1 MSRVYQSLLRRG
13 WWAVLMLYL
22 IIGIGAGSVLP
33 RFRIEAGTDVLLDD
47 NDPDLWF
54 YYTTRPD
61 WEYDEYVVVC
71 FHRKDGWFTP
81 EAVNQ
86 LGEYVQRLSKLPY
99 AKGVTSITTVP
110 LLRNQAFLLSVPP
123 TLVDKNGR
131 YNPKVDLA
139 KAKKE
144 LLEHTQARGNLISA
158 NGQDVSVLVYLDVP
172 EEIVQIEPEKMRLLG
187 RRNDPEAQ
195 RRLREIKP
203 LYDRAQDELTRR
215 RELLVAGIR
224 ALAKEWSRELEEP
237 VRLAG
242 LPIINVNLVE
252 HIVWDLRVFGA
263 AAGVMFALGLLAVY
277 RRIRWVALPVVSC
290 LLPVVLVL
298 ALMVQTGGVITVVT
312 SNMPVLLFV
321 LLLPYSVYFVERYRE
336 RRALDPEEDPKLTT
350 TSAPLEIWTPC
361 LYSCTT
367 TMAGT
372 FSLMTSGILPVR
384 TFGLMMTIGMAVGLA
399 TIMLL
404 LPSSVLPLRG
414 LKVDG
419 AAGASEPRG
428 PLRWLTGL
436 CLRRPVLVVVGSLGL
451 LGLSIWGTFRLRV
464 ETRFIDYFW
473 SGSEIY
479 QGLDYIDNRMGG
491 TTPLEVLLRSDK
503 PGFFKSLEGL
513 RAIAAV
519 ERFFETVPETGNVRS
534 FKSLIDEARKAGFPF
549 KKEKYEEQLIE
560 FVSNVARGQVREVC
574 NADFS
579 VARVLVRMKETAPTL
594 NRNAILGRLR
604 EHLRQQPELK
614 GLDVQPTGVFLLY
627 ANMLN
632 SLIQSQKETFLIVII
647 AIFIMLVVLFRDPLL
662 AAIVLLPQVLPVF
675 VVLGVMGFAGIA
687 LDIVTVMIASVAMGV
702 GIDSAI
708 QYTVRYRRELS
719 GAGGDVAQAVPRS
732 HATIGRAIL
741 IANSI
746 VFAGFLI
753 LAASRFVPT
762 VYFGVFTALAMLMG
776 MFASLTTL
784 PSIFVLLKYP
794 RPK

>member
-1 MSRVYQSLLRRG
+1 MSRVYQGFIRKG
-13 WWAVLMLYL
+13 WWGVLLLYVAL
-22 IIGIGAGSVLP
+22 VIGAGRVLP
-33 RFRIEAGTDVLLDD
+33 RFNIEAGTDVLLDD
-47 NDPDLWF
+47 SDPDLWF

-61 WEYDEYVVVC
+61 WNYDEYIVVC

-86 LGEYVQRLSKLPY
+86 LGDYAQRLSKLPY

-110 LLRNQAFLLSVPP
+110 LLRNRPFLLAVPP
-123 TLVDKNGR
+123 TLVDENGR

-144 LLEHTQARGNLISA
+144 LIEHTQARGNLISA
-158 NGQDVSVLVYLDVP
+158 NGQDVSILVYLDIP
-172 EEIVQIEPEKMRLLG
+172 EEIIRVEPEKMRLLG
-187 RRNDPEAQ
+187 RRNDPAAK
-195 RRLREIKP
+195 RRLDEIKP
-203 LYDRAQDELTRR
+203 VYDKAQDELTRR

-224 ALAKEWSRELEEP
+224 ALAREWSKELDEP

-252 HIVWDLRVFGA
+252 YIVWDLRVFGT
-263 AAGVMFALGLLAVY
+263 AAGVMFVLALLAVY
-277 RRIRWVALPVVSC
+277 RKIRWVVLPVLSC
-290 LLPVVLVL
+290 LIPVVLVL
-298 ALMVQTGGVITVVT
+298 ALMVQTGGVMTVVT

-336 RRALDPEEDPKLTT
+336 RRALDPEEDAKVTT
-350 TSAPLEIWTPC
+350 TTAPLEIWTPC

-399 TIMLL
+399 TTMLF
-404 LPSSVLPLRG
+404 LPSSVIPLRG

-419 AAGASEPRG
+419 AGATSEPRG
-428 PLRWLTGL
+428 PLRRLVGL
-436 CLRRPVLVVVGSLGL
+436 CLRAPLIVIMGSLCL
-451 LGLSIWGTFRLRV
+451 LGVSIWGSTKLRV
-464 ETRFIDYFW
+464 ETKFIDYFW
-473 SGSEIY
+473 SDSEIY
-479 QGLDYIDNRMGG
+479 RGLDYIDNRMGG

-503 PGFFKSLEGL
+503 PGFFKTPEGL
-513 RAIAAV
+513 KAIAAV

-560 FVSNVARGQVREVC
+560 FVSNVAKGQVREVC
-574 NADFS
+574 NPDFTI
-579 VARVLVRMKETAPTL
+579 ARVLVRMKETAPTL

-604 EHLRQQPELK
+604 EHIKQQPELQ
-614 GLDVQPTGVFLLY
+614 GLKVDPTGVFLLY

-632 SLIQSQKETFLIVII
+632 SLIQSQKETFVIVII
-647 AIFIMLVVLFRDPLL
+647 SIFVMLVILFRNPLL
-662 AAIVLLPQVLPVF
+662 AIIVLLPQVLPVF

-708 QYTVRYRRELS
+708 QYAVRYRSELS
-719 GAGGDVAQAVPRS
+719 AAGGDISRAVHRS

-762 VYFGVFTALAMLMG
+762 VYFGIFTALAMLMG

-784 PSIFVLLKYP
+784 PSTFVLLKYP